1 MRLSPVV
8 MAAFALTATLGLSRS
23 ALAKSPNQPA
33 QPQAKSTT
41 RAGSPVLKASTVKSV
56 PATVKPV
63 GTDVVVEAIPVMQNS
78 AGTQSLTP
86 LKKVAQA
93 GSSIEQ
99 ETPDRIQINTSPA
112 APAPSAPNIP
122 TIPNQ
127 PSSPSVPPGSTT
139 TPPTEGQQTPP
150 GTTTPPT
157 EGQQTPP
164 VEVQPQQPSQP
175 TQPQQPAQPTE
186 PPQPAQPAPDE
197 PRVLVSEVVVTGVSP
212 ELQQEVYRV
221 IQTQAGRTTT
231 RTQLQNDINAVF
243 ATGFFSTVRA
253 TPADTPLGVRVTFE
267 VAANPVLRSVQ
278 LEGSKVVPP
287 EEVNRIFSPQ
297 YGKIT
302 NFRELQTGI
311 QELTK
316 FYQDRGF
323 VLAQVINA
331 QQPQVN
337 PDGTVILQVA
347 EGEIERIQV
356 RFINKEGNAQDAK
369 GNPIRG
375 RTREYIITRELELK
389 PGSVFNR
396 TVLERDFQRLFGL
409 GLFEDLRPSLDVGED
424 RRKVVLVV
432 NAVERNTGNIGLA
445 GGFSSASGLF
455 GSVSYGQQNVGG
467 NNQKLSAEVQIGQ
480 RDQQYELSFTDPWI
494 GGDPF
499 RTSYTLSVFR
509 RRTISLI
516 FDGGDPEVRLP
527 NVDRDL
533 PRINRTGGG
542 ISFARPLSRNVFE
555 RAEWTASLGLQ
566 YQRVTASDA
575 EGIRRTVDERGKPL
589 TFDPSGK
596 DDLLTGQL
604 SVRRDRRDDFLR
616 PTRGSVL
623 QLSTEQS
630 VPIGSGS
637 ILFNRLRGSYSFYIP
652 TRLTKFT
659 QECRDRDPRRLD
671 QQQTPQGRCAQ
682 AFAFNVQAGTVV
694 GDLPPYE
701 AFPLGGT
708 NSVRGYDEGDL
719 GSGRSFLQ
727 ATAEYRF
734 PVFSIIS
741 GALFVDA
748 ATDLGSGRSVPGDPA
763 GTRGKPGSG
772 FGYGVGVRVQAGP
785 LGPIRID
792 FGFNDRGGSNIR
804 FGFGERF

>member
-8 MAAFALTATLGLSRS
+8 MAAFALTATLGLSP
-23 ALAKSPNQPA
+23 ADAKSPERLI
-33 QPQAKSTT
+33 QPQAKPTPQSTI
-41 RAGSPVLKASTVKSV
+41 ASV
-56 PATVKPV
+56 PKLPASS
-63 GTDVVVEAIPVMQNS
+63 VVVETIPVMQTRDR
-78 AGTQSLTP
+78 AGIPSITQ
-86 LKKVAQA
+86 LKKIAQ
-93 GSSIEQ
+93 GSQIEQ
-99 ETPDRIQINTSPA
+99 GTPNQIQTNPIPA
-112 APAPSAPNIP
+112 APTAPTNPNFPGISPTNPTQVPTGTPTAPPIVPSAP
-122 TIPNQ
+122 T
-127 PSSPSVPPGSTT
+127 
-139 TPPTEGQQTPP
+139 QT
-150 GTTTPPT
+150 
-157 EGQQTPP
+157 
-164 VEVQPQQPSQP
+164 
-175 TQPQQPAQPTE
+175 PQQPAQPT
-186 PPQPAQPAPDE
+186 QPEQPTPAE
-197 PRVLVSEVVVTGVSP
+197 PRVLVSEVVVSGVSP

-231 RTQLQNDINAVF
+231 RTQLQTDINAIF
-243 ATGFFSTVRA
+243 ATGFFSNVKA
-253 TPADTPLGVRVTFE
+253 TPEDTPLGVRVTFE
-267 VAANPVLRSVQ
+267 VVSNPTLKGVQ

-287 EEVNRIFSPQ
+287 DVVNRIFSPQ

-302 NFRELQTGI
+302 NFRDLQTGI

-316 FYQDRGF
+316 YYQDRGF
-323 VLAQVINA
+323 VLAQITNA

-337 PDGTVILQVA
+337 PDGTVVLQVA
-347 EGEIERIQV
+347 EGEIEKIQV
-356 RFINKEGNAQDAK
+356 RFINKEGSDRDAK

-375 RTREYIITRELELK
+375 RTRPYIITRELELK
-389 PGSVFNR
+389 PGTVFNR

-432 NAVERNTGNIGLA
+432 NAVERNTGNISLG

-455 GSVSYGQQNVGG
+455 GSVSYGQQNFGG
-467 NNQKLSAEVQIGQ
+467 NNQRLNADVQIGQ

-516 FDGGDPEVRLP
+516 FDTGDPQVFLA
-527 NVDRDL
+527 NGDQ
-533 PRINRTGGG
+533 PRIDRTGGG
-542 ISFARPLSRNVFE
+542 ISFSRPLSKNVFAP
-555 RAEWTASLGLQ
+555 AEWVASLGLQ
-566 YQRVTASDA
+566 YQRVTASDGD
-575 EGIRRTVDERGKPL
+575 GIRRTVDALGNPL
-589 TFDPSGK
+589 TFSSSGK
-596 DDLLTGQL
+596 DDLFTGQFL
-604 SVRRDRRDDFLR
+604 LRRDRRDDFLR

-623 QLSTEQS
+623 QFSTEQS
-630 VPIGSGS
+630 VPIGSGN

-659 QECRDRDPRRLD
+659 AECRSRDPRRVDL
-671 QQQTPQGRCAQ
+671 QQTPQGRCAQ
-682 AFAFNVQAGTVV
+682 AFAFNLQAGTIV

-708 NSVRGYDEGDL
+708 NSVRGYDEGAV
-719 GSGRSFLQ
+719 GSGRSYIQ
-727 ATAEYRF
+727 GTAEYRF

-748 ATDLGSGRSVPGDPA
+748 VTDLGSGSSVPGNPA
-763 GTRGKPGSG
+763 GVRGKPGSG
-772 FGYGVGVRVQAGP
+772 IGYGVGVRVQAGP

-792 FGFNDRGGSNIR
+792 FGFNDRGGNNIR

>member
-8 MAAFALTATLGLSRS
+8 MATFALTATLGLSRS
-23 ALAKSPNQPA
+23 AVAKSPNQPV
-33 QPQAKSTT
+33 QPQAKSTA
-41 RAGSPVLKASTVKSV
+41 RSTVASI
-56 PATVKPV
+56 PKPQA
-63 GTDVVVEAIPVMQNS
+63 GNVVVETIPVMQTRNS
-78 AGTQSLTP
+78 AGMPSLAQ
-86 LKKVAQA
+86 LKKVAQ
-93 GSSIEQ
+93 GTIEQ
-99 ETPDRIQINTSPA
+99 GTPDRIQINTSPA
-112 APAPSAPNIP
+112 APIPAAPNIP
-122 TIPNQ
+122 TVPN
-127 PSSPSVPPGSTT
+127 PGTTPSVPPGTTT
-139 TPPTEGQQTPP
+139 TPPTTPS
-150 GTTTPPT
+150 T
-157 EGQQTPP
+157 EGQQAPTTPETP
-164 VEVQPQQPSQP
+164 VQ
-175 TQPQQPAQPTE
+175 TQPLQPGQPIQPGQPAQPGQPTQ
-186 PPQPAQPAPDE
+186 PQPAQPAPDE
-197 PRVLVSEVVVTGVSP
+197 PRVLVSEVLVTGVNE

-243 ATGFFSTVRA
+243 ATGFFSNVRA
-253 TPADTPLGVRVTFE
+253 TPEDTPLGVRVTFE
-267 VAANPVLRSVQ
+267 VASNPVLRSVQ
-278 LEGSKVVPP
+278 LQGGKIVPQT
-287 EEVNRIFSPQ
+287 EVDRIFGTQ
-297 YGKIT
+297 YGKTT
-302 NFRELQTGI
+302 NFRDLQTGI

-323 VLAQVINA
+323 VLAQVTNA

-337 PDGTVILQVA
+337 PDGTVVLQVA

-356 RFINKEGNAQDAK
+356 RFINKEGSDRDAK

-375 RTREYIITRELELK
+375 RTREYIVTRELELK

-424 RRKVVLVV
+424 RSKVVLVV
-432 NAVERNTGNIGLA
+432 NAVERNSGNIGLA

-467 NNQKLSAEVQIGQ
+467 NNQKLNAEVQIGQ

-527 NVDRDL
+527 NDERDR

-542 ISFARPLSRNVFE
+542 ISFARPLSKNVFE
-555 RAEWTASLGLQ
+555 RSEWTASLGLQ

-575 EGIRRTVDERGKPL
+575 EGIRRTVDELGNPL
-589 TFDPSGK
+589 TFDRSGK
-596 DDLLTGQL
+596 DDLFTGQL

-637 ILFNRLRGSYSFYIP
+637 IFFNRLRGSYSFYIP
-652 TRLTKFT
+652 TRLTKLT
-659 QECRDRDPRRLD
+659 PECRDRDPRRLD

-682 AFAFNVQAGTVV
+682 AFAFNVQGGTVV

-708 NSVRGYDEGDL
+708 NSVRGYDEGEV
-719 GSGRSFLQ
+719 GSGRSFIQ

-734 PVFSIIS
+734 PVFSIVS

-748 ATDLGSGRSVPGDPA
+748 ATDLGTGNSVPGNPA
-763 GTRGKPGSG
+763 GVRNKPGSG
-772 FGYGVGVRVQAGP
+772 IGYGVGLRVQAGP

-792 FGFNDRGGSNIR
+792 FGFNDRGGNNIR

>member
-23 ALAKSPNQPA
+23 AVAKSPSQPI
-33 QPQAKSTT
+33 QPQAEPPN
-41 RAGSPVLKASTVKSV
+41 RLIASMTQ
-56 PATVKPV
+56 PLNN
-63 GTDVVVEAIPVMQNS
+63 DVVVETIPVMQTRSS
-78 AGTQSLTP
+78 AGMPSIAQ
-86 LKKVAQA
+86 LKKIAQ
-93 GSSIEQ
+93 GSAIEQ
-99 ETPDRIQINTSPA
+99 ETPNQIQLNTTPA
-112 APAPSAPNIP
+112 APTVPSNPNFPGITPTNPPAGQQAPAGTPAIP
-122 TIPNQ
+122 QTPGTLNLPQ
-127 PSSPSVPPGSTT
+127 TPGATPTVPQA
-139 TPPTEGQQTPP
+139 PTE
-150 GTTTPPT
+150 
-157 EGQQTPP
+157 
-164 VEVQPQQPSQP
+164 VQP
-175 TQPQQPAQPTE
+175 TQPGQPQPAQPT
-186 PPQPAQPAPDE
+186 QPAPAE
-197 PRVLVSEVVVTGVSP
+197 PRVLVSEVIVTGVSP

-231 RTQLQNDINAVF
+231 RSQLQTDINAIF
-243 ATGFFSTVRA
+243 ATGFFSNVRA
-253 TPADTPLGVRVTFE
+253 TPEDTPLGVRVTFE
-267 VAANPVLRSVQ
+267 VAANPQLKSVR
-278 LEGSKVVPP
+278 LSSTKVVPV
-287 EEVNRIFSPQ
+287 EVVDRIFGAQ

-302 NFRELQTGI
+302 NFRDLQAGI

-316 FYQDRGF
+316 YYQDRGF
-323 VLAQVINA
+323 VLAQVTNA

-337 PDGTVILQVA
+337 SDGTVILQVA

-356 RFINKEGNAQDAK
+356 RFINKEGSDRDAK

-375 RTREYIITRELELK
+375 RTRDYIITRELELK
-389 PGSVFNR
+389 PGTIFNR

-424 RRKVVLVV
+424 RSKVVLVV
-432 NAVERNTGNIGLA
+432 NAVERNSGNISLG
-445 GGFSSASGLF
+445 GGFSSSSGLF

-467 NNQKLSAEVQIGQ
+467 NNQRLNADVQIGQ

-516 FDGGDPEVRLP
+516 FDTGNPEVFLA
-527 NVDRDL
+527 NGDQ

-542 ISFARPLSRNVFE
+542 ISFARPLSKNVFAT
-555 RAEWTASLGLQ
+555 AEWTASLGFQ
-566 YQRVTASDA
+566 YQRVTASDGD
-575 EGIRRTVDERGKPL
+575 GIRRTVDALGNPL
-589 TFDPSGK
+589 TFSGSGK
-596 DDLLTGQL
+596 DDLFTGQFL
-604 SVRRDRRDDFLR
+604 VRRDRRDDFLR

-623 QLSTEQS
+623 QFSTEQS
-630 VPIGSGS
+630 VPIGSGN
-637 ILFNRLRGSYSFYIP
+637 ILFNRVRGSYSFYIP

-659 QECRDRDPRRLD
+659 PECRNQRPRIGEKPV
-671 QQQTPQGRCAQ
+671 TGRCAQ

-701 AFPLGGT
+701 AFALGGT
-708 NSVRGYDEGDL
+708 NSVRGYDEGAL
-719 GSGRSFLQ
+719 GSGRSFVQ

-748 ATDLGSGRSVPGDPA
+748 ATDLGSGSSVPGNPA
-763 GTRGKPGSG
+763 GVRGKPGSG
-772 FGYGVGVRVQAGP
+772 LGYGIGVRVQAGP

-792 FGFNDRGGSNIR
+792 FGLNDRGGSNIR

>member
-23 ALAKSPNQPA
+23 ALAKSPDQPA
-33 QPQAKSTT
+33 QPQAKSTP
-41 RAGSPVLKASTVKSV
+41 RSTVASISKLQ
-56 PATVKPV
+56 AN
-63 GTDVVVEAIPVMQNS
+63 DVVVETIPVMQTRS
-78 AGTQSLTP
+78 TAGMPSLSQ
-86 LKKVAQA
+86 LKKIAQ
-93 GSSIEQ
+93 GGTIEQ

-112 APAPSAPNIP
+112 APTPASPNIP
-122 TIPNQ
+122 TVPN
-127 PSSPSVPPGSTT
+127 PGTTPSVPPGTTT
-139 TPPTEGQQTPP
+139 TPPTEGQQAPAGTPTNPQP
-150 GTTTPPT
+150 GET
-157 EGQQTPP
+157 
-164 VEVQPQQPSQP
+164 QPLQPGQP
-175 TQPQQPAQPTE
+175 TQPRQPTQPGQPAQPE
-186 PPQPAQPAPDE
+186 QPAQPAPEE
-197 PRVLVSEVVVTGVSP
+197 PRVLVSEVVVTGVNN

-231 RTQLQNDINAVF
+231 RTQLQNDINAIF
-243 ATGFFSTVRA
+243 ATGFFSNVKA
-253 TPADTPLGVRVTFE
+253 TPEDTPLGVRVTFE
-267 VAANPVLRSVQ
+267 VTANPVLRSVQ
-278 LEGSKVVPP
+278 LKDSKVVPP
-287 EEVNRIFSPQ
+287 EEVNRIFGPQ

-302 NFRELQTGI
+302 NFRDLQSGI

-316 FYQDRGF
+316 FYQDRGY
-323 VLAQVINA
+323 VLAQVTNA

-337 PDGTVILQVA
+337 PDGTVILEVA

-356 RFINKEGNAQDAK
+356 RFINKEGSATDAK

-375 RTREYIITRELELK
+375 KTRDFIITRELELK

-467 NNQKLSAEVQIGQ
+467 NNQKFNAEVQIGQ

-516 FDGGDPEVRLP
+516 FDGGNPEVRLP
-527 NVDRDL
+527 NDERDR

-542 ISFARPLSRNVFE
+542 ISFSRPLSKNVFE
-555 RAEWTASLGLQ
+555 RAEWVASLGLQ
-566 YQRVTASDA
+566 YQRVTASDSD
-575 EGIRRTVDERGKPL
+575 GIRRTVDELGNPL

-596 DDLLTGQL
+596 DDLFTGQL
-604 SVRRDRRDDFLR
+604 SVRRDLRDDFLR

-630 VPIGSGS
+630 VPLGSGS

-659 QECRDRDPRRLD
+659 PECRDRDPRRLD
-671 QQQTPQGRCAQ
+671 LQQTPQGRCAQ
-682 AFAFNVQAGTVV
+682 AFAFNIQAGTIF

-708 NSVRGYDEGDL
+708 NSVRGYDEGDV
-719 GSGRSFLQ
+719 GSGRSFVQ

-734 PVFSIIS
+734 PIFSIIS
-741 GALFVDA
+741 GALFLDA
-748 ATDLGSGRSVPGDPA
+748 ATDLGSGSSVPGNPA
-763 GTRGKPGSG
+763 GVRGKPGSG
-772 FGYGVGVRVQAGP
+772 FGYGIGIRVQAGA

-792 FGFNDRGGSNIR
+792 YGINDQGGSNIR